1 MRSRTHTQTPASIG
15 AINDVFHLYDP
26 PLWLVTARD
35 GARRG
40 GFIATAATRAS
51 IVHEIPR
58 MLVAVAKHHH
68 TWGLIEASGSFALHL
83 IAADD
88 IASVRRFGLA
98 SGHHL
103 DKFADLPRRQSPAGS
118 PLIEEAMS
126 WMDCR
131 VEARMDIGDRT
142 TYLAEVTAGAVL
154 RRGPVLTVAALL
166 RDAPEAE
173 RAELKRLSAKDQE
186 TDRAAIL
193 AWRRSRNE
201 G

>member
-1 MRSRTHTQTPASIG
+1 MSSANHA
-15 AINDVFHLYDP
+15 AINAVFHLYDP
-26 PLWLVTARD
+26 PLWLVTACD

-40 GFIATAATRAS
+40 CFIATAATRAS

-58 MLVAVAKHHH
+58 MLVAIAKHHH
-68 TWGLIEASGSFALHL
+68 TWGLIEASGSFALQL
-83 IAADD
+83 LAADD

-98 SGHHL
+98 SGHRV
-103 DKFADLPRRQSPAGS
+103 DKFADLQPRQTPAGS
-118 PLIEEAMS
+118 PLIEGAIS

-154 RRGPVLTVAALL
+154 RDGSPLTVAGLL
-166 RDAPEAE
+166 RDAPEAD
-173 RAELKRLSAKDQE
+173 RAELKRLYAHDQE

-193 AWRRSRNE
+193 AWRRSRDD

>member
-1 MRSRTHTQTPASIG
+1 MRSRTHAQTPAAIG

-98 SGHHL
+98 SGHQL
-103 DKFADLPRRQSPAGS
+103 DKFADRPRRHTPAGS

-166 RDAPEAE
+166 RDAPEAD
-173 RAELKRLSAKDQE
+173 RAELKRLYAKDQE

-193 AWRRSRNE
+193 AWRRSGND

>member
-1 MRSRTHTQTPASIG
+1 MSPEAHARNPA
-15 AINDVFHLYDP
+15 AINAVNEVFHLYDP

-68 TWGLIEASGSFALHL
+68 TWRLIEASGSFALHL
-83 IAADD
+83 LAADD
-88 IASVRRFGLA
+88 IAGVRRFGLA
-98 SGHHL
+98 SGHQV
-103 DKFADLPRRQSPAGS
+103 DKFADLPSRETPAGS
-118 PLIEEAMS
+118 PLIEGTMS
-126 WMDCR
+126 WLDCR
-131 VEARMDIGDRT
+131 VESRMDIGDRT

-154 RRGPVLTVAALL
+154 RRGPILTVAGLL
-166 RDAPEAE
+166 RDAPEAD
-173 RAELKRLSAKDQE
+173 RAELKRLYAQDQE

-193 AWRRSRNE
+193 AWRRSR
-201 G
+201 GDT